1 MAKSKH
7 SDVIVRFGTSFSR
20 QVVVE
25 MDKVRG
31 DTNRSLWLQR
41 LARKELQW
49 LKMIEQQQEPQ
60 EREQQGK
67 LVEAFASGV
76 ANDKSWR

>member
-7 SDVIVRFGTSFSR
+7 SDAIVRFGTSFPR

>member
-1 MAKSKH
+1 MTFKMAKSKH

-41 LARKELQW
+41 LARKELQ
-49 LKMIEQQQEPQ
+49 
-60 EREQQGK
+60 
-67 LVEAFASGV
+67 
-76 ANDKSWR
+76 